1 MDKHVFMYSILF
13 FNRLQL
19 VWLLSKKQ
27 FQPLRIEKE
36 IIMPG
41 FNYGGGQG
49 DGTSWSSERGNGP
62 APGGGSQG
70 NAGNHDSSNGSGTGS
85 AVGSTGVNQ
94 SVGDNLARSLGLNP
108 KDFAA
113 YFLREDGQVVGIT
126 TYSLGDAYGVVLG
139 FAQLPGGGNSGN
151 GAGTPNATSTYQGDV
166 SDARVAALYKI
177 LADNRALAT
186 STQAGTRITKAKQAM
201 IAAKKE
207 LAIIDYTLQGRA
219 QQNTAVADAIKFTAD
234 FMAEITGKYSQQA
247 SALAQEY
254 AEHAKGK
261 TLRNVDEALAAFN
274 NYKNSLG
281 AKFSAADRN
290 AIANALNSVQYSSY
304 ATQLAKFSKGFGYY
318 GVATDTYETVKELIK
333 AFLTD
338 NWRPALVKIEA
349 MTAGKVAV
357 VAVAFTFAALA
368 GTPIGILGY
377 GVLLALT
384 SALID
389 DALIN
394 KINTSLGL

>member
-1 MDKHVFMYSILF
+1 
-13 FNRLQL
+13 
-19 VWLLSKKQ
+19 
-27 FQPLRIEKE
+27 
-36 IIMPG
+36 MPG
-41 FNYGGGQG
+41 FNYGSGQG
-49 DGTSWSSERGNGP
+49 DGTPWSSERGSGP
-62 APGGGSQG
+62 APGGGSHG
-70 NAGNHDSSNGSGTGS
+70 NAGNNNGSNGSGNGTGS
-85 AVGSTGVNQ
+85 ALGTTGVSK
-94 SVGDNLARSLGLNP
+94 SVGDNLARGAGINP
-108 KDFAA
+108 DAFVA
-113 YFLREDGQVVGIT
+113 YILREDGHVLGIT
-126 TYSLGDAYGVVLG
+126 TYSLGDAYGVDLG
-139 FAQLPGGGNSGN
+139 FAQLPGGN
-151 GAGTPNATSTYQGDV
+151 GGTNAGTPNATSTYQGDV
-166 SDARVAALYKI
+166 SDARVAALYKTI
-177 LADNRALAT
+177 ADNRALAT
-186 STQAGTRITKAKQAM
+186 STQAGTRITKAKQA
-201 IAAKKE
+201 ILQAKME
-207 LAIIDYTLQGRA
+207 LAAIDYALQGRA
-219 QQNTAVADAIKFTAD
+219 QQNTAVADAVKFTAD

-349 MTAGKVAV
+349 LTAGKVAV

-384 SALID
+384 SALVD

-394 KINTSLGL
+394 KINATLGL